1 MVKVQ
6 HGWQSHSISELEQM
20 TSNQGSPISAGP
32 DHARH
37 HAFPVANSPPAILP
51 GLLQSPAGTMRMPD
65 YGNTSPK
72 KDINTSPGG
81 DYQGDLDYAPPR
93 PQVGASYESFWREH
107 EGVNIPRALQTGRSL
122 TEGPSLA
129 PPVDILPRNSHTE
142 SKKIHPPPLNTNN
155 LHNAQG
161 WLHSGSSDLPAT
173 PPPKRTTKIRTPS
186 QQAAVEK
193 DAVETLLFMSSP
205 GNSGYHPPAA
215 LPGTPLRKGYVPP
228 SSQSDQP
235 GIVAREDARHRI
247 GQPRAPFS
255 ASQNPSRSRRALSD
269 ADLNKMLDEMPD
281 TSSSDDEDPQH
292 QRMLLNPVFR

>member
-215 LPGTPLRKGYVPP
+215 LPGTPLRNGFASTTSQKA
-228 SSQSDQP
+228 QSD
-235 GIVAREDARHRI
+235 IVAHDWP
-247 GQPRAPFS
+247 GTGTGKPYGPFS
-255 ASQNPSRSRRALSD
+255 ASKQQPHSRKTLSD
-269 ADLNKMLDEMPD
+269 ADMNKMLDELPD

-292 QRMLLNPVFR
+292 QRPSQNPIFR